1 MCIRDSTYNT
11 SEYKRDPSYQGQSF
25 RTFSP
30 RHLLR
35 LWTTYRLP
43 GALNAWDVGG
53 GINVQS
59 GTYSEGGKPLVRAT
73 QGGYATA
80 SLRVGYRISPQWSA
94 ALNVSN
100 LFDRS
105 YYTRL
110 GSGGFGPANFG
121 NVYGEPRNV
130 QVSLRG
136 RF

>member
-1 MCIRDSTYNT
+1 
-11 SEYKRDPSYQGQSF
+11 
-25 RTFSP
+25 
-30 RHLLR
+30 
-35 LWTTYRLP
+35 
-43 GALNAWDVGG
+43 VGG

-59 GTYSEGGKPLVRAT
+59 STYSEGGKPLVRAT

-94 ALNVSN
+94 ALNISN

-136 RF
+136 KF

>member
-1 MCIRDSTYNT
+1 MKNFKKLTWLALPLTLGLFVACGDDDSNADPTGGT
-11 SEYKRDPSYQGQSF
+11 S
-25 RTFSP
+25 
-30 RHLLR
+30 
-35 LWTTYRLP
+35 
-43 GALNAWDVGG
+43 
-53 GINVQS
+53 
-59 GTYSEGGKPLVRAT
+59 SEGGKPLVRAT

-80 SLRVGYRISPQWSA
+80 SLREGYRISPQWSA
-94 ALNVSN
+94 ALNVTN